1 MLKAHGFTPR
11 WKDAALTPQS
21 CEDCAGVDLHF
32 HDLWR
37 EFASWLLEAP
47 GVARHKVRDW
57 IGHANISTTSRYL
70 STTAV
75 HLQNTLKE
83 FEKAR
88 DLRTSFAQTES
99 LANPVG
105 SDDQKESPDSLEKG
119 GRGAEIRTRD
129 FLLPKQA
136 RYRAAPR
143 PDIGGR
149 DARKS
154 T

>member
-1 MLKAHGFTPR
+1 M
-11 WKDAALTPQS
+11 
-21 CEDCAGVDLHF
+21 
-32 HDLWR
+32 
-37 EFASWLLEAP
+37 
-47 GVARHKVRDW
+47 RDW

-75 HLQNTLKE
+75 HLQNTLKK

-149 DARKS
+149 NARKS